1 MSKRKFRWFIP
12 HPTVILF
19 SILLFAGVMSYV
31 VPAGSFSREMVDGR
45 ERVIP
50 GSFQELESTPLGLM
64 DLFVSIPL
72 GFRSAIDIIFIVLAS
87 GIMFGFMNHSR
98 SIENS
103 VAVFVKRLGV
113 ERRYLIVI
121 VMTFLFGSLGVFVGY
136 ENNIA
141 MIPIAALLSLAL
153 GGDLILAAG
162 ISVAAITIGFG
173 LSPVNPYTVGVGH
186 KLAELPLFSG
196 ALLRTALT
204 MGGLSILAW
213 YNVRYLKRIIEQPQK
228 SLGIGL
234 VSDGLHL
241 SKPID
246 QYHMSSR
253 DAWVIGIFAI
263 GILIILYGVF
273 ELNWF
278 INQISAIFCMMAIVI
293 GLMHRYTMQEF
304 GEITLK
310 SVAEVAPG
318 AFMVGLAASIRIAME
333 TAQISDT
340 IAYYLSDSLK
350 HLPLVLS
357 AVTMTVAQS
366 FMNFMIPSGSGQALA
381 TLPVMLPIGE
391 VLGITRQSVVLAF
404 QVGDGITNLINP
416 ALGGLVAM
424 LAMCRVPF
432 DRWLR
437 FIIWPYLLIYLLA
450 LIGVVCSVLFDY
462 GPF

>member
-1 MSKRKFRWFIP
+1 
-12 HPTVILF
+12 
-19 SILLFAGVMSYV
+19 
-31 VPAGSFSREMVDGR
+31 
-45 ERVIP
+45 
-50 GSFQELESTPLGLM
+50 
-64 DLFVSIPL
+64 
-72 GFRSAIDIIFIVLAS
+72 VLAS

-173 LSPVNPYTVGVGH
+173 LSPVNPYTVGTGH

-246 QYHMSSR
+246 QYRMSSR
-253 DAWVIGIFAI
+253 DVWVIAIFGI

-273 ELNWF
+273 ELDWF
-278 INQISAIFCMMAIVI
+278 INQISAVFCMMAIVI
-293 GLMHRYTMQEF
+293 GLLNRYTVQEF
-304 GEITLK
+304 GEITLN
-310 SVAEVAPG
+310 SVSEVAPG

-340 IAYYLSDSLK
+340 IAFYLSDSLK
-350 HLPLVLS
+350 HMPLAVS
-357 AVTMTVAQS
+357 AVSMTLAQS
-366 FMNFMIPSGSGQALA
+366 FMNFLIPSGSGQALA
-381 TLPVMLPIGE
+381 TLPVMLPVGE
-391 VLGITRQSVVLAF
+391 VLGMTRQSIVLAF
-404 QVGDGITNLINP
+404 QVGDGIMNLINP

-437 FIIWPYLLIYLLA
+437 FVFWPFLLVYLLA
-450 LIGVVCSVLFDY
+450 LLGVVGSVLFEY

>member
-1 MSKRKFRWFIP
+1 MTKKPFRWYIP
-12 HPTVILF
+12 HPTVMLF
-19 SILLFAGVMSYV
+19 SILLFAGALSYV

-50 GSFQELESTPLGLM
+50 DSFQHVESSPLGLM

-72 GFRSAIDIIFIVLAS
+72 GFRSAIEIIFIVLAS

-141 MIPIAALLSLAL
+141 MIPIAALLSLAI

-173 LSPVNPYTVGVGH
+173 LSPVNPYTVGTGH
-186 KLAELPLFSG
+186 KLAQLPLFSG
-196 ALLRTALT
+196 AMLRTVLT
-204 MGGLSILAW
+204 LAGLSILAW
-213 YNVRYLKRIIEQPQK
+213 YNVRYLKRILDQPEK
-228 SLGIGL
+228 SLGLGL
-234 VSDGLHL
+234 ISDGLHL

-246 QYHMSSR
+246 QYHMSVR
-253 DAWVIGIFAI
+253 DIWVIGTFGA
-263 GILIILYGVF
+263 GIVVILYGVF
-273 ELNWF
+273 ELGWF

-293 GLMHRYTMQEF
+293 GLMNRYTVQEF

-318 AFMVGLAASIRIAME
+318 AFMVGLAASIRIALE

-340 IAYYLSDSLK
+340 IAFYLSDSLK
-350 HLPLVLS
+350 HMPLAVS
-357 AVTMTVAQS
+357 AVSMTLAQS
-366 FMNFMIPSGSGQALA
+366 VMNFLIPSGSGQALA
-381 TLPVMLPIGE
+381 TLPVMLPVGE
-391 VLGITRQSVVLAF
+391 VLGMTRQSIVLAF
-404 QVGDGITNLINP
+404 QVGDGVTNLMNP
-416 ALGGLVAM
+416 SLGGLVAM

-437 FIIWPYLLIYLLA
+437 YVIWPFIMVYLLA
-450 LIGVVCSVLFDY
+450 LVGVVGSVIFDY

>member
-1 MSKRKFRWFIP
+1 MSKSKFRWYIP
-12 HPTVILF
+12 HPTVMLF
-19 SILLFAGVMSYV
+19 SILLLAGAMSYV
-31 VPAGSFSREMVDGR
+31 VPAGSFSRELVDGR

-50 GSFQELESTPLGLM
+50 GSFQELESAPLGLM

-72 GFRSAIDIIFIVLAS
+72 GFRSAIEIIFIVLAS

-141 MIPIAALLSLAL
+141 MIPIAALLSLAI

-173 LSPVNPYTVGVGH
+173 LSPVNPYTVGTGH
-186 KLAELPLFSG
+186 KLAALPLFSG
-196 ALLRTALT
+196 AMLRSTLT
-204 MGGLSILAW
+204 VAGLSVLAW
-213 YNVRYLKRIIEQPQK
+213 YNVRYLKGIIDQPHR

-241 SKPID
+241 SKPIH
-246 QYHMSSR
+246 QYHMATR
-253 DAWVIGIFAI
+253 DAMVIGIFGI
-263 GILIILYGVF
+263 GILVILYGVF
-273 ELNWF
+273 ELDWF
-278 INQISAIFCMMAIVI
+278 INQISAVFCMMAIVI
-293 GLMHRYTMQEF
+293 GLLNRYTVQEF
-304 GEITLK
+304 GEITLN
-310 SVAEVAPG
+310 SVSEVAPG

-340 IAYYLSDSLK
+340 IAFYLSDSLK
-350 HLPLVLS
+350 HMPLAVS
-357 AVTMTVAQS
+357 AVSMTLAQS
-366 FMNFMIPSGSGQALA
+366 LMNFLIPSGSGQALA
-381 TLPVMLPIGE
+381 TLPVMLPVGE
-391 VLGITRQSVVLAF
+391 VLGMTRQSIVLAF
-404 QVGDGITNLINP
+404 QVGDGVMNLINP
-416 ALGGLVAM
+416 ALGGLIAM

-437 FIIWPYLLIYLLA
+437 FVIWPFLLVYLLA
-450 LIGVVCSVLFDY
+450 LLGVVGSVLFEY